1 MLPSPEQQLSSES
14 GYQLGLEEN
23 MMTADY
29 SSGLLGTDLWN
40 EWDYQTLQV
49 TADYCDSS
57 AFPVC

>member
-1 MLPSPEQQLSSES
+1 MFPSPEQQLSSES

-57 AFPVC
+57 VFPAC